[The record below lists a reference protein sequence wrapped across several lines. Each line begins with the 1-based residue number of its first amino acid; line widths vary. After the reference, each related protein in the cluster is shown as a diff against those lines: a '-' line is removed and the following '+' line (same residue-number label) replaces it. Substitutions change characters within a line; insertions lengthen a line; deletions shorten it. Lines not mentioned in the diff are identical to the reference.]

1 MVCLGILTFELQF
14 YNWSDRSYIHQSSYF
29 YQPEK
34 KSYLNEPKVFKK
46 KKFIQEVVLIML
58 SGLLVNYNFM
68 DFDAYKA
75 LCPFLA
81 CTWGKPWDFPV
92 NPTGLSPVCI

>member
-46 KKFIQEVVLIML
+46 KKIR
-58 SGLLVNYNFM
+58 SGGS
-68 DFDAYKA
+68 FDYVKWP
-75 LCPFLA
+75 L
-81 CTWGKPWDFPV
+81 G
-92 NPTGLSPVCI
+92 